1 MESRQVKSFSYTQLA
16 MLQKCGVQYEFR
28 YVKGIKAP
36 PGIALIRGRGVDEAT
51 RLNLSQKVKSR
62 QEAPEDVVADAAAQ
76 AVDEGFAGELAL
88 TEEEQTVGTDKLKG
102 RTKDTAVGLA
112 LLHRAKVSPTFQPVA
127 VQKKITLTPNPKALS
142 KSLVGYLD
150 VEDEAGAVRDT
161 KSSKR
166 TPGGDAAEKSDQ
178 LTMYALLTKAQKGT
192 LPSAVIL
199 DTLIET
205 EAGNRS
211 IDTKRSVR
219 TDADLDRLVLR
230 LQAAEKSI
238 QAGLFLPT
246 NPESWWCSRNWCG
259 YYRMCPFVKQ

>member
-1 MESRQVKSFSYTQLA
+1 MPVNASHFSYTQLS
-16 MLQKCGVQYEFR
+16 MLQRCGVQYEFR

-36 PGIALIRGRGVDEAT
+36 PGVALIRGRGVDEAT
-51 RLNLSQKVKSR
+51 RLNLSQKIKTR
-62 QEAPEDVVADAAAQ
+62 QEAPEDLIADAAAQ
-76 AVDEGFAGELAL
+76 AVDTGFAGEVAL
-88 TEEEQTVGTDKLKG
+88 TEEEATVGADKLKG
-102 RTKDTAVGLA
+102 KTKDTAVALA

-150 VEDEAGAVRDT
+150 VEDDSGAVRDT
-161 KSSKR
+161 KSSKKSPSR
-166 TPGGDAAEKSDQ
+166 DAAEKSDQ
-178 LTMYALLTKAQKGT
+178 LTMYALLKKAETGK
-192 LPSAVIL
+192 LPSAVVL
-199 DTLIET
+199 DTLVET

-211 IDTKRSVR
+211 ITTQRESR
-219 TDADLDRLVLR
+219 TDADLDRLILR

-259 YYRMCPFVKQ
+259 YYRICPFVKG